1 MSDIYGICLQEI
13 KLNEHDDFSVVQL
26 MRTGKFMHPF
36 FEDFEITEE
45 MFKSFKKNFNKKV
58 KKIDLAVDFSH
69 NSHLEAAG
77 WIRKVELRENNTQL
91 WITVEWTE
99 AARQKILD
107 KEYRYMSADFTID
120 FVDNETSKK
129 FGPTLNGAA
138 LTNRPFIKDMEAV
151 LSELDVC
158 DKKRQAIRRI
168 LEDQEFNVRLGE
180 ALGNRLKELREA
192 KDWSLKDAETAMN
205 GILEGGDITAST
217 IGQIER
223 GDIETPSAPV
233 MSAFAKIYN
242 VSLKSLLDLL
252 SKEPGSGR
260 FMEEENIMNSKQ
272 LKEYIATL
280 SDDEKKEMG
289 LIKEVTLSDDEAKT
303 KLEASEKE
311 NKELSEK
318 LATEKK
324 DREFST
330 MLSDGKACEAQRDSF
345 MKDDVAEFAKLVV
358 TLNDKAEGNGG
369 EPDKKD
375 KDEDKGSKTYD
386 EAQDKIV
393 ELCDARMKEDKTLN
407 VGDVHKQ
414 ILSENPELEKLM
426 EAG

>member
-1 MSDIYGICLQEI
+1 MSNIYGICLQEI

-45 MFKSFKKNFNKKV
+45 MLKSFKKNFNKKV

-69 NSHLEAAG
+69 RSDLKAAG
-77 WIRKVELRENNTQL
+77 WISKVELREKNQEL

-99 AARQKILD
+99 SARHKILD
-107 KEYRYMSADFTID
+107 KEFRYMSADFTTD
-120 FVDNETSKK
+120 FIDNETGKK

-151 LSELDVC
+151 LSDLDVS
-158 DKKRQAIRRI
+158 DKKRQAIEEI
-168 LEDQEFNVRLGE
+168 LNE
-180 ALGNRLKELREA
+180 K
-192 KDWSLKDAETAMN
+192 
-205 GILEGGDITAST
+205 
-217 IGQIER
+217 
-223 GDIETPSAPV
+223 P
-233 MSAFAKIYN
+233 
-242 VSLKSLLDLL
+242 
-252 SKEPGSGR
+252 
-260 FMEEENIMNSKQ
+260 EEEIEMSKMTPEES
-272 LKEYIATL
+272 KAYIATL

-289 LIKEVTLSDDEAKT
+289 LIKEVTLSDDEAKAKAD
-303 KLEASEKE
+303 KLEVE

-330 MLSDGKACEAQRDSF
+330 MLSDGKAVEAQREAF
-345 MKDDVAEFAKLVV
+345 MSDNVGEFAEKAVK
-358 TLNDKAEGNGG
+358 LNDETKGNGG
-369 EPDKKD
+369 EPEPKNKA
-375 KDEDKGSKTYD
+375 EDKGSKTYD

-407 VGDVHKQ
+407 VGNVHKQ